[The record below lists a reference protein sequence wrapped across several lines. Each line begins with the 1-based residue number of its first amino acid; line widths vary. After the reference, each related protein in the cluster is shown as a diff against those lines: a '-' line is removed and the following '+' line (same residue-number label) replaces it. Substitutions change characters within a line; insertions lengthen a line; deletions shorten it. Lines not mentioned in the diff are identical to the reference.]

1 LAVPAQHNAEDAGMT
16 GTTSVAEA
24 GGVRTRSAASGT
36 GDRLRQ
42 ALEGYIRR
50 LARARHFAYH
60 PQPRPGDAAAAAA
73 HLAAAEELE
82 PELRSLL
89 QDYTPP
95 GSGEPGAGGAPEDA
109 DATRAGRGL
118 RFGFRALPPLGPYI
132 GSGLAPRMGVAGA
145 GPPRRGDRLAR
156 RGEVAAAAERYLRLV
171 DRGAALATHP
181 RPLDT
186 DAEAAAGQAAAARRA
201 VRRLREELEALNK

>member
-1 LAVPAQHNAEDAGMT
+1 LAVPAQHSAEDAGMT

-42 ALEGYIRR
+42 TLEGYIRR

-82 PELRSLL
+82 PELRTLL
-89 QDYTPP
+89 QEDTPP
-95 GSGEPGAGGAPEDA
+95 GSGAPAGAPADA
-109 DATRAGRGL
+109 DTSRAGRGL
-118 RFGFRALPPLGPYI
+118 RFGIGALSPIGPDIGAGLGPRI
-132 GSGLAPRMGVAGA
+132 GLDGA